1 MNWADY
7 SVIAIFLIS
16 IVISLFRGFARE
28 FLALAIWVAAF
39 WVAATFSDDLDAR
52 LVDEISLPS
61 ARLAVSYVLLFVVT
75 LLSGGILNY
84 MLGKLIDSTGISGTD
99 RMLGMIFGFGR
110 ALLLVTALILLLKLT
125 PLTRDAWWQDSVL
138 VPRLERLADWSTQF
152 FPESLQSVFADDSAT
167 ETDEAGGDD
176 VDSGDTTRF
185 NIRDF
190 LSGDDD
196 RARDD
201 ARSESESAPDDD
213 NNDDSGQPDSG
224 SDNDEDDPGT

>member
-52 LVDEISLPS
+52 LVDQISLPS

-110 ALLLVTALILLLKLT
+110 ALLLVVALILLLKLT
-125 PLTRDAWWQDSVL
+125 PLTRDAWWQNSVL
-138 VPRLERLADWSTQF
+138 VPRLEGLANWSTQF
-152 FPESLQSVFADDSAT
+152 FPSSLQSVF
-167 ETDEAGGDD
+167 TDEAASDEPASEDD
-176 VDSGDTTRF
+176 AEKTPGVNRF

-190 LSGDDD
+190 LSGDD
-196 RARDD
+196 
-201 ARSESESAPDDD
+201 
-213 NNDDSGQPDSG
+213 NNDDRTTPSDKAEQGQNDDNDDNTESDDSG
-224 SDNDEDDPGT
+224 NRQDDPGR